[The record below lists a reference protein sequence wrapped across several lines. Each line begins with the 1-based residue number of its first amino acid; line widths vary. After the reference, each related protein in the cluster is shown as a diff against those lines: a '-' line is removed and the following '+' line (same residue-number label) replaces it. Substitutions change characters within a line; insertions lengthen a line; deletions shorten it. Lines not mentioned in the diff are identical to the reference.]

1 MKAVTQDFTDR
12 FSFLSLSLSLSLII
26 SSFLPEKVANV
37 ADHGL
42 GNDAG
47 AAIHVAQIL
56 LVKM

>member
-12 FSFLSLSLSLSLII
+12 FSFLSLSLSLSLI